1 MTYSLTS
8 LATQLNAQL
17 GGDSNLQIHRL
28 ATFDGAKQG
37 DITFVSDK
45 KLLARLDEC
54 EASAIVLPTALKDSY
69 HGDALFMDNPYV
81 GYAMLARLFDTTP
94 NLSAEIADSAQIH
107 QSAIIGQNV
116 AIAANVVI
124 AKGVKIGDNCQLFA
138 NTVIGQDSTLGEG
151 CKVYPNVSIYQIGDN
166 CQLFANTVIGQDSTL
181 GEGCKVY
188 PNVSIY
194 HGCEIGNNVIVH
206 ANTVIGSDGFG
217 NAPYQGTWVKIPQIG
232 KVIIGNDV
240 EIGSSTSID
249 RGALSDTII
258 GNGVKIDNQCQI
270 AHNVQ
275 IGEHTAIAG
284 GTNIAGSTSIG
295 KSCIVGGSVAMNGH
309 ITVVD
314 NVIITGDSMVMRHIK
329 KAGVYSSG
337 VPAQE
342 NKVWRKT
349 TAYTLKIE
357 ELFKRVKQLEKQ
369 IEDKT

>member
-1 MTYSLTS
+1 MAYSLAS
-8 LATQLNAQL
+8 LASQLSAQL
-17 GGDSNLQIHRL
+17 GGDGGLEILRL

-45 KLLARLDEC
+45 KLLTRLSEC
-54 EASAIVLPTALKDSY
+54 QASAIVLPTAVKESY
-69 HGDALFMDNPYV
+69 QGNALFMDNPYV

-94 NLSAEIADSAQIH
+94 NLSVMIADSAQIH
-107 QSAIIGQNV
+107 ESAIIGQNV
-116 AIAANVVI
+116 AIAENVVI
-124 AKGVKIGDNCQLFA
+124 GKNVKIGDNSQIFA
-138 NTVIGQDSTLGEG
+138 NTVIAQGTVLGKA
-151 CKVYPNVSIYQIGDN
+151 CKIY
-166 CQLFANTVIGQDSTL
+166 S
-181 GEGCKVY
+181 
-188 PNVSIY
+188 NVSIY
-194 HGCEIGNNVIVH
+194 HDSQIGNDVIIH

-232 KVIIGNDV
+232 KVIIGDNV
-240 EIGSSTSID
+240 EIGSGTTID

-284 GTNIAGSTSIG
+284 GSNVAGSTTIG
-295 KSCIVGGSVAMNGH
+295 KNCIVGGSVAMNGH

-314 NVIITGDSMVMRHIK
+314 NVIVTGDSMVMRSIK

-342 NKVWRKT
+342 NKAWRKT

-357 ELFKRVKQLEKQ
+357 ELFKRVKSLEKQ
-369 IEDKT
+369 IEDKN

>member
-124 AKGVKIGDNCQLFA
+124 AKGVK
-138 NTVIGQDSTLGEG
+138 
-151 CKVYPNVSIYQIGDN
+151 IGDN

>member
-54 EASAIVLPTALKDSY
+54 EASAIVLPTELKDSY

-124 AKGVKIGDNCQLFA
+124 AKGVK
-138 NTVIGQDSTLGEG
+138 
-151 CKVYPNVSIYQIGDN
+151 IGDN